1 MEKKRLLIV
10 TSELQPYNVL
20 SDISE
25 LITHLPNQLAA
36 FDLDIRIL
44 MPRFGTINERRHK
57 LHEVVRLSGINV
69 VFNDEDFPLMI
80 KVASLPGSK
89 YRLQVYFLDN
99 DEFFKRKLDFNDE
112 EGNFFEDNADRMI
125 FFNRGVLDTVKK
137 FGWSPHYVLCNGWF
151 TSLLPL
157 YIKTVYSQD
166 PIFSNSQVIFSSFN
180 KAFDGELMSDFQNKA
195 RLDDNISKQDFVPFH
210 EADHKSLCIGAMTY
224 SDGIVLAGNEVEK
237 ETAQFA
243 LKSGKPVFHMGKND
257 ETSSSLYKFIKNIEE
272 SVNATA

>member
-10 TSELQPYNVL
+10 TSELQPYNIL

-25 LITHLPNQLAA
+25 LITHIPNQLAA

-99 DEFFKRKLDFNDE
+99 DEFFKRKSDFVDE
-112 EGNFFEDNADRMI
+112 KGNFFDDNADRMI

-137 FGWSPHYVLCNGWF
+137 FGWSPHYIMCNGWF

-157 YIKTVYSQD
+157 YVKTVYSQD
-166 PIFSNSQVIFSSFN
+166 PIFSNSQVIFSGFN
-180 KAFDGELMSDFQNKA
+180 KAFEGELANDFQNKA
-195 RLDDNISKQDFVPFH
+195 RLDDHIKKQDFIPYH
-210 EADHKSLCIGAMTY
+210 DADHKSLCIGAMTY
-224 SDGIVLAGNEVEK
+224 SDGIVIAGNSIEK
-237 ETAQFA
+237 EALTFA
-243 LKSGKPVFHMGKND
+243 NKSGKPVFQLGKND
-257 ETSSSLYKFIKNIEE
+257 ETSTNLYKFIKNIEE
-272 SVNATA
+272 SVKATA

>member
-10 TSELQPYNVL
+10 TSELQPYNML

-25 LITHLPNQLAA
+25 LITNLPNQLAA

-99 DEFFKRKLDFNDE
+99 DEFFKRKLDFKDE
-112 EGNFFEDNADRMI
+112 KESFFEDNADRMI

-157 YIKTVYSQD
+157 FIKTVYSQD
-166 PIFSNSQVIFSSFN
+166 PIFSSSQVIFSAFN
-180 KAFDGELMSDFQNKA
+180 KAFDGELANDFQNKA
-195 RLDDNISKQDFVPFH
+195 RLDDNISKRDFLPYH
-210 EADHKSLCIGAMTY
+210 DGDHKSLCIGAMTF
-224 SDGIVLAGNEVEK
+224 SDGILLSGKEMEK
-237 ETAQFA
+237 EVASFA
-243 LKSGKPVFHMGKND
+243 NKSGKPVFNMGKND
-257 ETSSSLYKFIKNIEE
+257 ETSSNLHKFIKNIEE